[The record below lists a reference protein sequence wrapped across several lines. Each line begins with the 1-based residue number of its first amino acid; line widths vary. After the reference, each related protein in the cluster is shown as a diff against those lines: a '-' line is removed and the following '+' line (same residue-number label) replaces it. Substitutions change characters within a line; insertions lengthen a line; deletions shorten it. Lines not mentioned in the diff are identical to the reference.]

1 MTIITIMVSVEE
13 VNGLPQK
20 LFSFRSVAMS
30 DQKKNRADA
39 ISADAFVAAYV
50 ETYHAGGT
58 VADLASKLNRS
69 VEQTR
74 AKRNSVAKVMKERGF
89 DMSKIKLT
97 PQKGSGSES
106 YDRAESLLAN
116 LPEFGSSDSE

>member
-1 MTIITIMVSVEE
+1 
-13 VNGLPQK
+13 
-20 LFSFRSVAMS
+20 MS
-30 DQKKNRADA
+30 DQKKNRAEA

-58 VADLASKLNRS
+58 VADLAGKLNRS

-106 YDRAESLLAN
+106 YDRAENLLAD